1 MYAVVMRRP
10 GDALRFRVLQSR
22 SFGHDVLSLQQF
34 LFFEFRVV
42 LERTGASL
50 SGSKVRERVSNYWTR
65 LGLGLLVFGSNFHLL
80 VRCVLRHFGGL
91 SLFLAK
97 PGYVRRELVV
107 SD

>member
-1 MYAVVMRRP
+1 MYAVMVRCP
-10 GDALRFRVLQSR
+10 GAALRFRVLQSR

-42 LERTGASL
+42 LERTRASL
-50 SGSKVRERVSNYWTR
+50 SGSQVRQRVSGYWTGR
-65 LGLGLLVFGSNFHLL
+65 GPVLFRPNLGLHRRFARWHL
-80 VRCVLRHFGGL
+80 GGV

-97 PGYVRRELVV
+97 PGNVRRELVV